1 MFYVNPILILFGYNI
16 YEINNSFILI
26 TKDTIMP
33 NMPIQ
38 AYKIE
43 NTVYLGRDEMATL
56 NDLQQLI
63 EQVDTAPDK
72 CAHLFMVT
80 RTKINNERVFDVY
93 QPEINEDISDSFI
106 DLFLQFM
113 RKALKKNLKF
123 STTI

>member
-106 DLFLQFM
+106 DLFC
-113 RKALKKNLKF
+113 NL
-123 STTI
+123 